1 MIRHHLSK
9 KDVKALKPVL
19 EEWGLSVRKGDRVEV
34 AVEGDMKIILLNG
47 EVALVESDGHVLPAL
62 RMLWKIGVKGR
73 TVTVDEG
80 AVKHVLN
87 GANIFS
93 AGVVSASPEVRR
105 GDVVVVVD
113 EEGRPLAVGI
123 AEMDGAEMVDSR
135 RGMAVRNLHHVG
147 DRLWKMRP

>member
-9 KDVKALKPVL
+9 KDVKAIKPVL
-19 EEWGLSVRKGDRVEV
+19 EEWGLEVGKGDRIEV
-34 AVEGDMKIILLNG
+34 AVEGDMRIILLNG
-47 EVALVESDGHVLPAL
+47 QVALVETAGRALPAL
-62 RMLWKIGVKGR
+62 RMLWKTGVRGR

-93 AGVVSASPEVRR
+93 AGVVSASPEIKK

-113 EEGRPLAVGI
+113 PEGRPLAVGV
-123 AEMDGAEMVDSR
+123 AEMDSAEMVESR
-135 RGMAVRNLHHVG
+135 RGMAVRNLHYVG
-147 DRLWKMRP
+147 DRLWKMRI

>member
-9 KDVKALKPVL
+9 KDVKAIKPVL
-19 EEWGLSVRKGDRVEV
+19 EEWGLEVGKGDRIEV
-34 AVEGDMKIILLNG
+34 AVEGDMRIILLNG
-47 EVALVESDGHVLPAL
+47 QVALVETAGRALPAL
-62 RMLWKIGVKGR
+62 RMLWKTGVRGR

-93 AGVVSASPEVRR
+93 AGVVSASPGVKE

-113 EEGRPLAVGI
+113 PEGRPLAVGV
-123 AEMDGAEMVDSR
+123 AEMDGAEMVESR
-135 RGMAVRNLHHVG
+135 KGMAVRNLHYVG
-147 DRLWKMRP
+147 DRLWKMRI